1 MIEVKRRKNESF
13 ESLMRRFRKQ
23 VQLSGT
29 VLQAKKIQHR
39 KAQKSKNVVRESTL
53 TRLKRKNVMEY
64 MAKIGKT
71 PEQTGRK

>member
-29 VLQAKKIQHR
+29 VLQAKKIQYR
-39 KAQKSKNVVRESTL
+39 KAHKSKNVVRASTL
-53 TRLKRKNVMEY
+53 TRLKRKGVMEY

-71 PEQTGRK
+71 PSANK